1 MDREL
6 LREHVLGPD
15 WNADAIAKH
24 DIAIQNFLVSR
35 YDHERGT
42 LNDAGLKAA
51 TAEYLRKC
59 REFEAA
65 YRMEDAA

>member
-1 MDREL
+1 MSNAPC
-6 LREHVLGPD
+6 LRQ
-15 WNADAIAKH
+15 H
-24 DIAIQNFLVSR
+24 DIAIQNFLVAR

-51 TAEYLRKC
+51 AAEYLRKC